1 MNSSSP
7 TGAWKVVLFGWKI
20 VYFYEDST
28 GKLIKS
34 ENEFLE
40 VQDPEV
46 VYTVDLKGL
55 NDKIWEE
62 GLNELD
68 SALSVETAYNE
79 FLNLYLSFQSCKM
92 S

>member
-1 MNSSSP
+1 MDSSSP
-7 TGAWKVVLFGWKI
+7 TGAWKAVLFGWKI
-20 VYFYEDST
+20 VYFYEDSI
-28 GKLIKS
+28 GNLVKS

-46 VYTVDLKGL
+46 IYTVDLKGL

-68 SALSVETAYNE
+68 SALSLEFFYNE
-79 FLNLYLSFQSCKM
+79 FLDLYLVFQSCKT